1 MPLVKVQSRGTEN
14 VGSATKNVLINGG
27 FTVSQ
32 RNGTTLTATANNTYF
47 LDRWKLYLNGS
58 CAVSTQQMLSADSNV
73 TALNTATGETFNNVL
88 SIDCTTSA
96 SLGSTDLL
104 GIIQMIEGNNSVPLS
119 GQSCTLSF
127 HVKSNVTGQYYVAFK
142 ISGSGE
148 RSYLVGYTISSANT
162 WEKKT
167 ITFVND
173 TLTNLNSNAS
183 VTTSSG
189 LQVYF
194 GLRLGTSGQM
204 SNTLN
209 AWQSGNY
216 YGKSDQV
223 TWGTS
228 TSDSFYMGGVQ
239 LEIGS
244 QASDFQHRS
253 FGEELKLCHRYYQQF
268 AYDTHGF
275 NVANGGA
282 NSASQSTHVY
292 TYYGGEMRVAPSVS
306 TPSVS
311 GGYRFLGADQDNS
324 HSTIPNIDNA
334 GKASVQFG
342 NNQNTI
348 TKGHHFR
355 LLLSQSGAMIKFD
368 AEL

>member
-1 MPLVKVQSRGTEN
+1 MTKAAELAKMGEVITNSQIGGTRN
-14 VGSATKNVLINGG
+14 AIINGG

-58 CAVSTQQMLSADSNV
+58 CAVSTQQMSSADSNV
-73 TALNTATGETFNNVL
+73 TALNTASGETFNNVL
-88 SIDCTTSA
+88 SIDCTTAA

-104 GIIQMIEGNNSVPLS
+104 GIIQMIEGSNSVPLA
-119 GQSCTLSF
+119 GQTCTLSF
-127 HVKSNVTGQYYVAFK
+127 HVKSNVTGQYYVVFK
-142 ISGSGE
+142 LSGSGE
-148 RSYLVGYTISSANT
+148 KSYIVGYTISSADT

-173 TLTNLNSNAS
+173 TLANLNSNAS

-194 GLRLGTSGQM
+194 GLRLGTSAQQ

-209 AWQSGNY
+209 AWHSGNY

-228 TSDSFYMGGVQ
+228 TSDTFYIGGIQ
-239 LEIGS
+239 LERNS
-244 QASDFQHRS
+244 QAAPFEHRS
-253 FGEELKLCHRYYQQF
+253 FGEELQLCRRYYNEYSGGTNGHRLYSYNYNSSYK
-268 AYDTHGF
+268 AYLF
-275 NVANGGA
+275 YFPV
-282 NSASQSTHVY
+282 
-292 TYYGGEMRVAPSVS
+292 EMRATPTVALSGNGSTGTAGLLNENYMFRYISGGVDVS
-306 TPSVS
+306 TAYYLYDFS
-311 GGYRFLGADQDNS
+311 
-324 HSTIPNIDNA
+324 
-334 GKASVQFG
+334 
-342 NNQNTI
+342 
-348 TKGHHFR
+348 
-355 LLLSQSGAMIKFD
+355 FD